1 MKILYLHHGTIL
13 GGAPISLMYLVR
25 EIERQSDLELEI
37 ASHAPAMRD
46 FFALN
51 LESTVK
57 EWANPITFL
66 GKYLIG
72 YIPLDSKRRVR
83 LFLQSLVRFPPSVW
97 RQYRAL
103 RRAKPDLVHLN
114 SAVMFSSALA
124 AWLAGIP
131 IVWHVREPV
140 QGEQWKQRLSGLLIR
155 SLAKRVITISEV
167 EASRLSQEKE
177 HKKINIVNNPLDFDK
192 LRPGL
197 YDANVERK
205 KLGVDPSCK
214 LVVSLGGAT
223 PRKGALEQ
231 IQAMQHT
238 DDSTRLLVAGPP
250 LQPESQDEY
259 HQKLYQALSKLPSKK
274 VQFTGIIDDVT
285 PLLAAC
291 DLLLFTG
298 MTPHFPRPV
307 FEAWMMRKP
316 VIVFDMEGVSNQVTH
331 GVDGI
336 IVKELTGQALGEAI
350 AALLQD
356 SEAVEAFGQA
366 GRQKAE
372 DLCNPVVGAQKVLA
386 IYQQIAG

>member
-13 GGAPISLMYLVR
+13 GGAPISLMYLAR
-25 EIERQSDLELEI
+25 EIERQSNLELELG
-37 ASHAPAMRD
+37 SHSQAMRD
-46 FFALN
+46 FFAIN
-51 LESTVK
+51 LESPVN

-72 YIPLDSKRRVR
+72 YIPLDSKRRVK
-83 LFLQSLVRFPPSVW
+83 LFVQSLVRFPLSVW
-97 RQYRAL
+97 RQYLAL

-124 AWLAGIP
+124 ARLAGIP
-131 IVWHVREPV
+131 VVWHVREPV
-140 QGEQWKQRLSGLLIR
+140 QGEKWKQRLSGFLIR
-155 SLAKRVITISEV
+155 SLAKQIITISEV
-167 EASRLSQEKE
+167 EANRLIQKKDR
-177 HKKINIVNNPLDFDK
+177 KKINIVYNPLDFDK
-192 LRPGL
+192 LRPDL
-197 YDANVERK
+197 YDTSVERK

-231 IQAMQHT
+231 IQAMQYT
-238 DDSTRLLVAGPP
+238 DDSTRLLIAGPP
-250 LQPESQDEY
+250 LPPESLDEY
-259 HQKLYQALSKLPSKK
+259 HQKLYQALSKLPPGK
-274 VQFTGIIDDVT
+274 VQFTGILSDVA

-316 VIVFDMEGVSNQVTH
+316 VVVFDMEGVSNQVAH

-356 SEAVEAFGQA
+356 AEAMKKFGRA

-372 DLCNPVVGAQKVLA
+372 KLCDPVFGARQVLA

>member
-1 MKILYLHHGTIL
+1 MRILYLHHGTIL

-25 EIERQSDLELEI
+25 EIERQSNLELELG
-37 ASHAPAMRD
+37 SHSQAMRE

-51 LESTVK
+51 LKSPVR

-72 YIPLDSKRRVR
+72 YIPLDSKIRVR
-83 LFLQSLVRFPPSVW
+83 LFLQSLARFPLSVW

-114 SAVMFSSALA
+114 SAVMFTSALA
-124 AWLAGIP
+124 ARLVGIP

-140 QGEQWKQRLSGLLIR
+140 QGEQWKQRLSGFLIR
-155 SLAKRVITISEV
+155 SLARQVITISEV
-167 EASRLSQEKE
+167 EANRLGQEK
-177 HKKINIVNNPLDFDK
+177 HGKKINVVYNPLNFDT

-197 YDANVERK
+197 YDARVERE
-205 KLGVDPSCK
+205 KLGVEPSCK

-231 IQAMQHT
+231 IQAMQHAG
-238 DDSTRLLVAGPP
+238 DSTRLLVAGPP
-250 LQPESQDEY
+250 LPPESQDEY
-259 HQKLYQALSKLPSKK
+259 HQKLYQALSKLPPKK
-274 VQFTGIIDDVT
+274 VQFTGMIDDVA

-316 VIVFDMEGVSNQVTH
+316 VMVFDMEGVSNQVVH
-331 GVDGI
+331 GVDGV
-336 IVKELTGQALGEAI
+336 IVKELTGRALGEAI
-350 AALLQD
+350 ANLLRD
-356 SEAVEAFGQA
+356 SEAMETFGQA

-372 DLCNPVVGAQKVLA
+372 ELCSPVFGAQKVLS